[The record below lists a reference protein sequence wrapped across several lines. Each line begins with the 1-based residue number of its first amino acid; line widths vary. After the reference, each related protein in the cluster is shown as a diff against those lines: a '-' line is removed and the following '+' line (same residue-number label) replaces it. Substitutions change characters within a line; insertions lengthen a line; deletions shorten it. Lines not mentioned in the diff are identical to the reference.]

1 MAIEVFNRHEVK
13 FLIDS
18 NIYNEIQEGLI
29 EHMEPDE
36 FNKSQEFYSISN
48 IYYDTKDNTLIRN
61 SLSKPK
67 YKEKLRLRGYG
78 VPSQDSE
85 VYLEI
90 KKKYCGQVNKR
101 RITLEL
107 GEAYEFLNKGIKPKP
122 NDYLKKQITNE
133 IEYILSI
140 YDLEPKAYVSYDR
153 KAMFCKEDRNLRI
166 TFDTNIRTRRSDL
179 KLESGNYG
187 EALLDN
193 GQMIMEIKTG
203 KSMPIWLTSLLS
215 EKKIYKNSFSKY
227 GKEYEKLV
235 MKNNKLK
242 EEENLCL
249 NQFLVQPQ
257 MLQQ

>member
-13 FLIDS
+13 FLIDRD
-18 NIYNEIQEGLI
+18 IYEKLQEKLL
-29 EHMEPDE
+29 EHMVADE
-36 FNKSQEFYSISN
+36 FNNSQEFYSISN

-78 VPSQDSE
+78 VPSQDSN

-107 GEAYEFLNKGIKPKP
+107 GEAYDFLSKGIKPEPK
-122 NDYLKKQITNE
+122 DYLKNQISNE
-133 IEYILSI
+133 IEYILEL
-140 YDLEPKAYVSYDR
+140 YDLEPKVCVSYDR
-153 KAMFCKEDRNLRI
+153 KAMFCREDRDLRI
-166 TFDTNIRTRRSDL
+166 TFDTNIKTRRNDL
-179 KLESGNYG
+179 RLESGNYG
-187 EALLDN
+187 EALLDE
-193 GQMIMEIKTG
+193 GQWIMEIKTG
-203 KSMPIWLTSLLS
+203 KSMPVWLTNLLS

-235 MKNNKLK
+235 MKNKLLK
-242 EEENLCL
+242 GEKSLCL
-249 NQFLVQPQ
+249 NQYSVQPQ
-257 MLQQ
+257 ILAQ